1 MLKVEEKY
9 HERIETKSPMR
20 VQAHQEF
27 DNNLDY
33 LLEDLQN
40 SITRSEPSIDYRR
53 QRQTSPTRVTS
64 LRPANQIIEYADDS
78 YSRMPT
84 DGAKNVKTV
93 KKEMYYQSSSSG
105 GGIPHESSRIRNNI
119 NELDSLLDDLQQVK
133 QSPDSYKSTSGGQN
147 YREYSKSKVISGK
160 TVVENVYPDTSI
172 SKNYV
177 SSGTGPDEIITT
189 DSQFL
194 NEGNCVKALVVDC
207 KRIDGK
213 SLSLTGTYGNIK
225 TRSSATP
232 PPPPPPGKSNTL
244 TRQTK
249 ITNVHSYPIEV
260 IETTTPEMNQDIL
273 ASLDPNLLPTGNT
286 KVTTTIKTYTYE
298 IPGTVYPGTSP
309 NTTVDS
315 KEKFV
320 YSPNDSQTTP
330 SKSFVYNKYEDNTV
344 SNVNYISD
352 QPQYRPQPP
361 PPQPPVIVDDR
372 RIITETVTTS
382 KNYQGGPPAVPYPDT
397 YGKPTHHYKE
407 STLTRSTGTNTSPY
421 DRPPQS
427 PTLPDNRA
435 VSKETI
441 ISRNYQPGNTY
452 VDTSGQHTY
461 IYNESTLTRTTGTNT
476 ESPVLGRD
484 SPSYPNRHPPYTGS
498 KPSPTPNR
506 GGGPPYD
513 QSVVNITTS
522 TTNYI
527 DDSRNKPPPSQYSLY
542 YSERYKAES
551 NYDENKPLL
560 KPYPNRFP
568 TDNDSPPK
576 KLDELMATIGAEPPN
591 SPLNAGFNAHEIELA
606 QQKKVET
613 LKMQQKEVDKDEQKK
628 LQHTKNVTGPPVYY
642 PPGHDMFITKT
653 ESSGGGWRAEG
664 AMAKESGKYKYEAE
678 SKSTTKTKAAIVPV
692 CLPLCCGLPCTIL

>member
-1 MLKVEEKY
+1 M
-9 HERIETKSPMR
+9 
-20 VQAHQEF
+20 
-27 DNNLDY
+27 
-33 LLEDLQN
+33 
-40 SITRSEPSIDYRR
+40 
-53 QRQTSPTRVTS
+53 
-64 LRPANQIIEYADDS
+64 
-78 YSRMPT
+78 
-84 DGAKNVKTV
+84 
-93 KKEMYYQSSSSG
+93 
-105 GGIPHESSRIRNNI
+105 
-119 NELDSLLDDLQQVK
+119 
-133 QSPDSYKSTSGGQN
+133 
-147 YREYSKSKVISGK
+147 ISGK
-160 TVVENVYPDTSI
+160 TVVENVYPDSSI
-172 SKNYV
+172 TKSYV
-177 SSGTGPDEIITT
+177 SSPDEIITS

-194 NEGNCVKALVVDC
+194 NE
-207 KRIDGK
+207 
-213 SLSLTGTYGNIK
+213 GTYGNIK

-260 IETTTPEMNQDIL
+260 IETTTPEMNQEIL

-330 SKSFVYNKYEDNTV
+330 SKSFVYNKYEDNTI
-344 SNVNYISD
+344 SNVNYVSD
-352 QPQYRPQPP
+352 QPQYRP

-372 RIITETVTTS
+372 RTVTETVTTS
-382 KNYQGGPPAVPYPDT
+382 RNYQGGPSPAPYPDN
-397 YGKPTHHYKE
+397 YGKPTPLYKE
-407 STLTRSTGTNTSPY
+407 STLTRSTGTNTSSY
-421 DRPPQS
+421 DRPPLS
-427 PTLPDNRA
+427 PTLSDDRS

-452 VDTSGQHTY
+452 IDTSGKHTY

-476 ESPVLGRD
+476 DSPVLGRD
-484 SPSYPNRHPPYTGS
+484 SPSYSNRHPPYTGS

-527 DDSRNKPPPSQYSLY
+527 DDSRNKPPPSQYNSY
-542 YSERYKAES
+542 YSERYKTES

-568 TDNDSPPK
+568 TDNDAPPK
-576 KLDELMATIGAEPPN
+576 KLDELMATIGAEVSLLPV
-591 SPLNAGFNAHEIELA
+591 GFSFNFLVLFHLA
-606 QQKKVET
+606 
-613 LKMQQKEVDKDEQKK
+613 
-628 LQHTKNVTGPPVYY
+628 P
-642 PPGHDMFITKT
+642 
-653 ESSGGGWRAEG
+653 
-664 AMAKESGKYKYEAE
+664 
-678 SKSTTKTKAAIVPV
+678 
-692 CLPLCCGLPCTIL
+692 